1 MKTNIKQKDLE
12 EYLAIAYQRSLI
24 FRVSVNLM
32 ETLLEENYIR
42 KVAEDTTRII
52 FVDESNAIY
61 VYEKQM
67 NRLNAYVK
75 QFAEE

>member
-1 MKTNIKQKDLE
+1 ME

-24 FRVSVNLM
+24 FRVSVSLM
-32 ETLLEENYIR
+32 DTLLEENYIR
-42 KVAEDTTRII
+42 KVAEDTTRLV

-67 NRLNAYVK
+67 NRFNAHVK
-75 QFAEE
+75 QFEEK